1 MENINKVIKELESLK
16 GATVKVFGQNTTLAM
31 NHDELTI
38 DSIDLLSNFKSIYD
52 YELNEYN
59 EEQIEELFN
68 MEENYEH
75 VKSDNTYNWNSPL
88 SNHMDFTCYKDNSND
103 SYIYEVKF
111 HLYGDVRSNYSDVFY
126 LRCDDD
132 YEFYEIIMET
142 QNYFE
147 VEVDDVVY
155 NCTIDSFSEN
165 VRVSNYNCDYDFE
178 IYAYDIEELKEEIKK
193 EIA

>member
-1 MENINKVIKELESLK
+1 MIALIYLATLSLY
-16 GATVKVFGQNTTLAM
+16 N
-31 NHDELTI
+31 
-38 DSIDLLSNFKSIYD
+38 D

-142 QNYFE
+142 QNHFD
-147 VEVDDVVY
+147 VIVDDVLY
-155 NCTIDSFSEN
+155 NCTIDPFSEN
-165 VRVSNYNCDYDFE
+165 VRVYNDDYYNCDFE
-178 IYAYDIEELKEEIKK
+178 LYAYDMEELKEEIKK
-193 EIA
+193 EVV